1 MKQSRLTLI
10 ALELILIVAN
20 TTSDKITIKK
30 SNMANITN
38 GEYYLQIKNLN
49 TLTKKLIKRVQ
60 TQNEKSSENLNDCY
74 QKLGKYTRLLIAN
87 NKKRIAKDFTRG
99 PINNKNVQMPF
110 FMHKELYVYL
120 YYKSIIIYPQF
131 GQVLNSNFYFKI
143 RAGTKL

>member
-1 MKQSRLTLI
+1 MKHSMLML
-10 ALELILIVAN
+10 AVLELILIVAN
-20 TTSDKITIKK
+20 ATSDKITIKK

-74 QKLGKYTRLLIAN
+74 LKLGKYTRLLIAN

-99 PINNKNVQMPF
+99 PNNRNVQMPF

-120 YYKSIIIYPQF
+120 YYNSVIIYSQLD
-131 GQVLNSNFYFKI
+131 QVLNSNFYFKI

>member
-1 MKQSRLTLI
+1 MKHNRLMLI
-10 ALELILIVAN
+10 VLELILIVAN
-20 TTSDKITIKK
+20 TASDKITIKK

-99 PINNKNVQMPF
+99 PNNKNVQMPF

-120 YYKSIIIYPQF
+120 Y
-131 GQVLNSNFYFKI
+131 
-143 RAGTKL
+143 

>member
-1 MKQSRLTLI
+1 MKQNRLTLI

-131 GQVLNSNFYFKI
+131 DQVLNSNFYFKI